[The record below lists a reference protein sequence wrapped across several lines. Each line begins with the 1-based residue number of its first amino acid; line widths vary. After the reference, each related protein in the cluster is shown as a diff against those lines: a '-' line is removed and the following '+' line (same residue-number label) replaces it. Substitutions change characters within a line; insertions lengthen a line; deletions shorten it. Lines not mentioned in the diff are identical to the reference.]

1 MIDLRDYQRDI
12 VERARLVRRPCV
24 VMPTGSGKTLVA
36 SEIIRG
42 EADRHVLFLA
52 HRRELIH
59 QAAAKLGEVGV
70 NAGVILA
77 GEPTNAMSGVQIA
90 SVQTLWSRSFR
101 SKSLELPPAD
111 IVFIDEAHHVR
122 AHTYKAIIEKYPDAK
137 IIGLTATPCRRDGRG
152 LGNVFDALVEGPQ
165 VPELIAQGFLVGTKV
180 FAPSKPDLKGVHTRQ
195 GDYVE
200 SELAERMDKVELVG
214 DIVSHWHRLS
224 ERRKTVVFATSVAH
238 SVHLKDEFERSG
250 VRAEHIDGS
259 TPKGERDEIL
269 AEFARGDLKVVT
281 NCAVLTEGWDSPSVS
296 CIVLARPTKSPG
308 LFRQMVGRVLRP
320 YPGKGHALV
329 LDHAGAVF
337 QHGFVE
343 DPVIWTLDADK
354 RTETPSQA
362 ARQLQPSSR
371 LLECSQCSAIRA
383 GGQACPQCGFL
394 PAVQANISTCATAI
408 SSKSGAMESRS
419 PMSGRPNCATSFT
432 DSSSAWPCSAG
443 TNPVGPRINI
453 SRSLATG
460 RRTPMSSRW
469 CQNQRSRHGCGRARS
484 PTPRRC
490 RRRDEFT
497 AMVKRRT
504 GRERFRKSYEGWRRK
519 YVGDLRHMLQCCIY
533 NRLPEANRE
542 YLEHILRDELNLPLP
557 AEVAKR
563 VHFTNEQ
570 REANR
575 LWTIPPVDM
584 TKEQLAEQ
592 RREKDRRRKMLAR
605 RKAHI
610 QSREAYLAS
619 VAGDKPWIKVGKP
632 RSTWFRHQAKTRG
645 ERLALGSS
653 GPQNGGVRLGVSAS
667 LIE

>member
-12 VERARLVRRPCV
+12 VDRARRVRRPCI

-36 SEIIRG
+36 SEIIRS
-42 EADRHVLFLA
+42 APDRHVLFLA
-52 HRRELIH
+52 HRRELIR
-59 QAAAKLGEVGV
+59 QAAEKLGEFGV

-77 GEPTNAMSGVQIA
+77 GEPTNAMCGVQVA

-101 SKSLELPPAD
+101 SKSLELPPAE

-122 AHTYKAIIEKYPDAK
+122 ARTYKAIIEKYPDAK

-200 SELAERMDKVELVG
+200 RELAERMDKIELVG

-320 YPGKGHALV
+320 YPGKEHALV

-371 LLECSQCSAIRA
+371 LLECSQCSAIRTA
-383 GGQACPQCGFL
+383 GHACPHCGFL
-394 PAVQANISTCATAI
+394 PRRPGQHIDVRDGDLVHVGRNGKPKPNEWTPELRHLFHRQLVGVAMQRGYKPGWAAHQYK
-408 SSKSGAMESRS
+408 SKFGHWPPHSNVE
-419 PMSGRPNCATSFT
+419 PMVPKPEVTS
-432 DSSSAWPCSAG
+432 W
-443 TNPVGPRINI
+443 V
-453 SRSLATG
+453 
-460 RRTPMSSRW
+460 
-469 CQNQRSRHGCGRARS
+469 RSRQIAYAK
-484 PTPRRC
+484 
-490 RRRDEFT
+490 
-497 AMVKRRT
+497 AM
-504 GRERFRKSYEGWRRK
+504 
-519 YVGDLRHMLQCCIY
+519 Q
-533 NRLPEANRE
+533 
-542 YLEHILRDELNLPLP
+542 
-557 AEVAKR
+557 
-563 VHFTNEQ
+563 
-570 REANR
+570 
-575 LWTIPPVDM
+575 
-584 TKEQLAEQ
+584 
-592 RREKDRRRKMLAR
+592 
-605 RKAHI
+605 KA
-610 QSREAYLAS
+610 
-619 VAGDKPWIKVGKP
+619 G
-632 RSTWFRHQAKTRG
+632 
-645 ERLALGSS
+645 
-653 GPQNGGVRLGVSAS
+653 
-667 LIE
+667 